1 MAAPK
6 EIIVLLLFLLAC
18 PLSSGQSTAE
28 DWPGGEY
35 SIPRLSSGECP
46 GLGGFHTGDVVL
58 TFDSKF
64 DVVVSK
70 SRENDL
76 PVSVTNLRTL
86 DANFCIRNTSVNGG
100 HPDWPSGSYCL
111 FMSGNRCPDI
121 KFSMNSITVEKF
133 VSQNTFCEV
142 LEDLNNGINCIGQNS
157 MVYDV
162 KWSFC
167 CRNDATTD
175 IIRNQFSSNA
185 NFVLLPYGR
194 QQCQPIM
201 GTEVTQQYV
210 HLHNKMNASNG
221 QITVMGNPPVAV
233 NGQKDMA
240 IIFFCHYSLLNNTRP
255 TGESDSL
262 NGGQVAGIVFGA
274 IFAALLLAVVIAL
287 VAFGLWC
294 IIKKKSRKFDRIL
307 SKSVDEPD
315 NSNSYINIS
324 NLPTEG
330 HVPNHYSSSRRASN
344 RPPTSTS
351 SAPTLPPRNSNR
363 SSSKVQSQYKTLTW
377 GGRCPVHTDL
387 PQVRV
392 ESDVKFSDPPS
403 DKDHLVS
410 ELEKKNLVIDDMNI
424 RIQQDMFAH
433 GNFSS
438 VYRAHIV
445 HDETC
450 VAVKRMIWNGVL
462 KSDVDQAIVSYLEE
476 AVIMSQFDNK
486 HIVKIIGVVNPGSME
501 QYIVMEYLP
510 NGTLKTFLKKELS
523 PTVKNKTIE
532 DCEAAQTLVRFAR
545 EIADGMNYLSGK
557 GFVHRDL
564 AARNILLDANHVCKI
579 GDFGMAKKLANTYYI
594 IDDITLAGMWA
605 PLEYYDMESKYSTA
619 SDVWSYACVLYEMWS
634 LGKDPFLTEAGRLR
648 RALREGKRLPPPP
661 GCPRAFY
668 HLMIDC
674 W

>member
-1 MAAPK
+1 
-6 EIIVLLLFLLAC
+6 
-18 PLSSGQSTAE
+18 
-28 DWPGGEY
+28 
-35 SIPRLSSGECP
+35 
-46 GLGGFHTGDVVL
+46 
-58 TFDSKF
+58 
-64 DVVVSK
+64 
-70 SRENDL
+70 
-76 PVSVTNLRTL
+76 
-86 DANFCIRNTSVNGG
+86 
-100 HPDWPSGSYCL
+100 
-111 FMSGNRCPDI
+111 
-121 KFSMNSITVEKF
+121 
-133 VSQNTFCEV
+133 
-142 LEDLNNGINCIGQNS
+142 
-157 MVYDV
+157 
-162 KWSFC
+162 
-167 CRNDATTD
+167 
-175 IIRNQFSSNA
+175 
-185 NFVLLPYGR
+185 
-194 QQCQPIM
+194 
-201 GTEVTQQYV
+201 
-210 HLHNKMNASNG
+210 
-221 QITVMGNPPVAV
+221 
-233 NGQKDMA
+233 
-240 IIFFCHYSLLNNTRP
+240 
-255 TGESDSL
+255 
-262 NGGQVAGIVFGA
+262 
-274 IFAALLLAVVIAL
+274 
-287 VAFGLWC
+287 
-294 IIKKKSRKFDRIL
+294 
-307 SKSVDEPD
+307 
-315 NSNSYINIS
+315 
-324 NLPTEG
+324 
-330 HVPNHYSSSRRASN
+330 
-344 RPPTSTS
+344 
-351 SAPTLPPRNSNR
+351 
-363 SSSKVQSQYKTLTW
+363 
-377 GGRCPVHTDL
+377 
-387 PQVRV
+387 
-392 ESDVKFSDPPS
+392 VKFSDPPS